1 MLKFSQKPINPERY
15 FGDLIEFCKAQDDVV
30 CLYLFG
36 SRAYGNAGPLSDI
49 DIAVLLKEGK
59 GFGIYR
65 DIEGFYWGKVNEI
78 LHTDEVSFVLLNIA
92 PITIQYGVIADS
104 RVFYC
109 RDEEERL
116 SFEERVINLY
126 MDFKPI
132 LDGYDKELLRQIK
145 EGTAFD

>member
-49 DIAVLLKEGK
+49 DIALLLKEGK
-59 GFGIYR
+59 GCGIYR
-65 DIEGFYWGKVNEI
+65 DKEDFYWGRVNEI

-92 PITIQYGVIADS
+92 PITIQYGVITDS
-104 RVFYC
+104 KVLFS

-116 SFEERVINLY
+116 SFEESVINLY
-126 MDFKPI
+126 MDFRPI
-132 LDGYDKELLRQIK
+132 LDCYDKELLIQIK
-145 EGTAFD
+145 RGIAFD